1 MLVEQSRTYHEAV
14 VAVFEHA
21 KTLAY
26 VGPLQI
32 EAMPLLGRILLL
44 ANRSGLTDAQIG
56 SRMGSHDELR
66 ALADRRTRSADSE
79 VKLAGM
85 LILRWLDEP
94 ILAEMAAK
102 NMILWAGLDL
112 LRNPGGRPA
121 ATEDG

>member
-1 MLVEQSRTYHEAV
+1 MLVEQSSTYHEAV
-14 VAVFEHA
+14 VAVFEHV
-21 KTLAY
+21 KTVAY

-44 ANRSGLTDAQIG
+44 ANRSELTDEEIA

-66 ALADRRTRSADSE
+66 SLADQGLRSADTE
-79 VKLAGM
+79 VQLAGA

-102 NMILWAGLDL
+102 NLILWAGLGL
-112 LRNPGGRPA
+112 LRDPGR
-121 ATEDG
+121 